1 MVILVD
7 RQFFCIM
14 GSSLNVAGTVTRKQ
28 NSPWDRQLHVTAE

>member
-1 MVILVD
+1 MVILGE

-28 NSPWDRQLHVTAE
+28 NSPWDRQLPVTAE